1 MLAVVFG
8 VGSGSTALK
17 EVDLTSLAEDVQRL
31 ATMVNQRAWHGMVG
45 RPPAKTFLISN
56 KREES
61 SFPCCVRS
69 RWVM

>member
-31 ATMVNQRAWHGMVG
+31 ATMVNQRAWHGMAWHG
-45 RPPAKTFLISN
+45 WKA
-56 KREES
+56 S
-61 SFPCCVRS
+61 SKNYS
-69 RWVM
+69 YKQ